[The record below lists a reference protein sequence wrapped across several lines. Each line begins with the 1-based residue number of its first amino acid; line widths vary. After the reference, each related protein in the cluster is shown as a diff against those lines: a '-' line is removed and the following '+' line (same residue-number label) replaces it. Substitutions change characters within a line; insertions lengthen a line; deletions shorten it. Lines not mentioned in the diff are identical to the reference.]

1 MTAVRRKEPLRYS
14 GSMRA
19 ARQHAISDELEYQ
32 KQERLRELLGRDLDA
47 AYQGDP
53 AATSREEA
61 LFCYPGVTA
70 LIYYRMAHELYAL
83 GVPILPRIVCEIA
96 HSDTGI
102 DIHPGA
108 RIGGSFFID
117 HGVGV
122 VIGATCVI
130 GERVRLYQGV
140 TLGTKSFPLDAQGH
154 PIKGLP
160 RHPIV
165 EDDVVIY
172 AGATILGR
180 VTIGAGSSIG
190 GNVWL
195 TRSVPPG
202 SRIAQAHARDL
213 GHERALVASGPVRDV
228 GGRAAHV
235 VGNEVVNP
243 RPASGIDGGHDA
255 RCGAGHHCLYGLAR
269 DGAGGDHAAVAV
281 HHQIDAPIAVH
292 VHRDDGAGAGVPRG
306 GGLCLEGAIPPP
318 HEQLDGGG
326 ARAGHHH
333 VELAVLVQ
341 VGGGQSLHA
350 E

>member
-1 MTAVRRKEPLRYS
+1 MSAAEARRPVPMRFAARSDEGGVPLGAVAEALSSANEDLLRDRQRSHGRMVLPARAAIATIAADLRSVLFPGHFGTADLSDEGIRYYIGHVLDATLPALEEQVRRCLWFACAAERAEGQGEPCVD
-14 GSMRA
+14 RA
-19 ARQHAISDELEYQ
+19 ASITRRFI
-32 KQERLRELLGRDLDA
+32 ERLPAVRELLGRDLDA

-140 TLGTKSFPLDAQGH
+140 TLGAKSFPLDAQGH

-180 VTIGAGSSIG
+180 VTIGRGSSIG

-195 TRSVPPG
+195 THSVPPG
-202 SRIAQAHARDL
+202 SRVTQAQPREDSF
-213 GHERALVASGPVRDV
+213 E
-228 GGRAAHV
+228 GG
-235 VGNEVVNP
+235 
-243 RPASGIDGGHDA
+243 SGI
-255 RCGAGHHCLYGLAR
+255 
-269 DGAGGDHAAVAV
+269 
-281 HHQIDAPIAVH
+281 
-292 VHRDDGAGAGVPRG
+292 
-306 GGLCLEGAIPPP
+306 
-318 HEQLDGGG
+318 
-326 ARAGHHH
+326 
-333 VELAVLVQ
+333 
-341 VGGGQSLHA
+341 
-350 E
+350 